1 MGTQTQKPATGKTTV
16 ANTNSTKNGAVA
28 KKVNTLNKRLPTD
41 FTVQERISRLEH
53 LRILVQKYS
62 AVKNKINDLKT
73 FLIEADGSQE
83 YVVFFSGHEE
93 KMRITNT
100 SILKKLVEVIQ
111 TEMKTYREG
120 VENDI
125 LSFSFEGEA

>member
-1 MGTQTQKPATGKTTV
+1 MATQTKTV
-16 ANTNSTKNGAVA
+16 APKNGVATQKGATNVA
-28 KKVNTLNKRLPTD
+28 KKSEALNKRLPTD

-62 AVKNKINDLKT
+62 AVKTKENDMKT

-83 YVVFFSGHEE
+83 YVIFFSGHDE

-100 SILKKLVEVIQ
+100 SILKKLVQVIQ
-111 TEMKTYREG
+111 SEMKSYRES

-125 LSFSFEGEA
+125 LSFSFDGEA

>member
-1 MGTQTQKPATGKTTV
+1 MATSTQKPPAGKTT
-16 ANTNSTKNGAVA
+16 AAANGATNNVA
-28 KKVNTLNKRLPTD
+28 KKSASLRKRLPTD

-62 AVKNKINDLKT
+62 AVKAKENDMTT

-83 YVVFFSGHEE
+83 FVVFYSGNDE

-100 SILKKLVEVIQ
+100 TILKKLVEVIQ
-111 TEMKTYREG
+111 AEMKSYREG

-125 LSFSFEGEA
+125 LSFSFDGEA